1 MGRVMKN
8 TTLGAFASALAVSVG
23 AVALTATP
31 ARALDINPIFDST
44 ITSDPNAAA
53 IEAVIQS
60 GINQIASQ
68 FTNPVTVNIRFQ
80 TTTNPNVGGESITSV
95 FSNPYSTYTGLLSQ
109 DFAAHPENETL
120 GTALANLQFGNGA
133 NGALPIFSTTA
144 QLKALGQNHGI
155 NPDGT
160 IIVGTRFDTTIAVY
174 QHEIDEIL
182 GGGGQGSTLGRGFPP
197 GFGATDLYRYSG
209 LHTPSYT
216 TSSSATAFL
225 SVDGGNTSIAGF
237 NQGGIGDFGDFLA
250 PPLGPCEIQS
260 WQICFTPP
268 PFTTA
273 SPEFQ
278 MLAGIGYNP
287 FPVPGPIVGAGL
299 PGLILACGVLLA
311 LARRRRQLVA

>member
-1 MGRVMKN
+1 MKKM
-8 TTLGAFASALAVSVG
+8 TLGAFASALAVSVE
-23 AVALTATP
+23 AVALTVTP

-53 IEAVIQS
+53 IEAVVQS

-68 FTNPVTVNIRFQ
+68 FTNPVTVNIVFK
-80 TTTNPNVGGESITSV
+80 TTTNPNVGGESNTTV
-95 FSNPYSTYTGLLSQ
+95 FLTPYSTYTGLLSQ
-109 DFAAHPENETL
+109 DFAAHPENKTL
-120 GTALANLQFGNGA
+120 GTALANLQFGNGG
-133 NGALPIFSTTA
+133 NGTTVFASAA

-160 IIVGTRFDTTIAVY
+160 ITVGTRFDTTIAVW
-174 QHEIDEIL
+174 QHEIDQIL
-182 GGGGQGSTLGRGFPP
+182 GGGGVGSTLNNFPGQ
-197 GFGATDLYRYSG
+197 GFGSTDLYRYSG

-216 TSSSATAFL
+216 TSSSATACL
-225 SVDGGNTSIAGF
+225 SVDGGATCIAGF

-260 WQICFTPP
+260 WEICGPPFGPSPPP

-287 FPVPGPIVGAGL
+287 VPGPIVGAGL
-299 PGLILACGVLLA
+299 PGLIFAGGGLLGWW
-311 LARRRRQLVA
+311 RRRKKIA